1 MSGDSKALVEEL
13 RRSMSGQ
20 TWFGPP
26 LAELIADV
34 DATAASRH
42 VTGTSHSIWEIVSHL
57 GVWARYAAYRFR
69 GGVPRELDEENW
81 PPIPCADEQAW
92 ATACEALFAA
102 YDEAA
107 DALSILPA
115 ERLDAVDPTTPVD
128 QDGEPVTL
136 RRVAAG
142 LAQHAAYHAG
152 QIAVIKRLSA
162 DESAPA

>member
-1 MSGDSKALVEEL
+1 MSGDSEALVEEL

-26 LAELIADV
+26 LAELLANV
-34 DATAASRH
+34 DATAANRH
-42 VTGTSHSIWEIVSHL
+42 AAGASHSIWEIVSHL
-57 GVWARYAAYRFR
+57 AVWARYAAYRFG

-92 ATACEALFAA
+92 AAACEALFAA

-107 DALSILPA
+107 DALSILPV
-115 ERLDAVDPTTPVD
+115 ERLDSVDAATPVD

-136 RRVAAG
+136 CRVAAG